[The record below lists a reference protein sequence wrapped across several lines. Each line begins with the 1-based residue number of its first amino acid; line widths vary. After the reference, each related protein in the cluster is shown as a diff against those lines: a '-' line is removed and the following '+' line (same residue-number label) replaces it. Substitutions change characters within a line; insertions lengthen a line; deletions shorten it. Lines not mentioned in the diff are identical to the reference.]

1 MKFTAV
7 LLSASALLLGSA
19 NAWWCT
25 DYGKQAN
32 HLSCKA
38 LYPERNTFCCSAAEG
53 GDRHTWRGDCMLAED
68 TPCGEGGFEGCRYV
82 IGLSVLGWSDRRS
95 GGSPAS
101 RYVENRRQANPSPP
115 GLHLH
120 ADRMLK
126 LKFVN
131 TTNVPVQKRKIALHA
146 CDTCRRRKK
155 RCVHPLG
162 EGESPPSHGV
172 HWRKRGQTS
181 GPATSAEDGSPDD
194 VAVTPIDPSLHHKP
208 TVEAD
213 SGSGGQIVGG
223 DDNDAGDD
231 DQTADSIHVAN
242 SEPPAQN
249 PTFPVE
255 QPRRRSGHADPRGG
269 LIRLNNNSTGT
280 PAHGRVPSV
289 ETAVVPIESP
299 AVQAR
304 DSTTHISTPE
314 DKSHPTDS
322 HSNHN
327 DDRFVGDLNPEGA
340 FLADSPATSRG
351 HAESN
356 AVGVWYS
363 RRNNGGS
370 LTPELASAVSID
382 YEVHQFLAVLPKNED
397 YEHLERIYI
406 RDVHRILPVMNLDIL
421 RMPTSTISQVLCKQ
435 AICLAAGSNPSARP
449 YLTLGQGSSAV
460 LSHSEFALRLSSAIR
475 KALSLG
481 LVKDRVQAVAIMVIL
496 SLYTHFSQDRHLSAE
511 LAAQAVSNAQ
521 TVGLHLQNP
530 PARSEDPAYLTRL
543 FCCVWAMDQLNAAFH
558 GRPVMIHERDL
569 GRDMVECI
577 REQDSCFRLFLEI
590 VVLLGCIIDL
600 YRPAAKNTGCVVMED
615 FPSFDSLVEK
625 SKALGVESRLL
636 ASIEL
641 LYHGIGIL
649 SCRIPVGSTRSEHLS
664 LALNRQALSAMKITT
679 IIEDFGNTLS
689 HMTFVPYAVSLS
701 LRVAYRE
708 LRSSK
713 VPMLTAR
720 SRRQLQSTCKT
731 LRGMSSMFRSAQ
743 VMVDLAEQVIQEIDQ
758 VCTNA
763 MNEQN
768 GSGSTIAPNTPRQDQ
783 TVPQDA
789 PAVGISNVDAGNC
802 PPNSDTMPVFDP
814 SLFEGPAGFDAF
826 EFFDPGDLNAID
838 AILGGD
844 APPGIGP
851 MGSFI

>member
-1 MKFTAV
+1 MRSRRDTFPFWLKNRV
-7 LLSASALLLGSA
+7 L
-19 NAWWCT
+19 T
-25 DYGKQAN
+25 DLQ
-32 HLSCKA
+32 
-38 LYPERNTFCCSAAEG
+38 
-53 GDRHTWRGDCMLAED
+53 
-68 TPCGEGGFEGCRYV
+68 
-82 IGLSVLGWSDRRS
+82 
-95 GGSPAS
+95 
-101 RYVENRRQANPSPP
+101 
-115 GLHLH
+115 
-120 ADRMLK
+120 
-126 LKFVN
+126 
-131 TTNVPVQKRKIALHA
+131 
-146 CDTCRRRKK
+146 K

-636 ASIEL
+636 GKS
-641 LYHGIGIL
+641 
-649 SCRIPVGSTRSEHLS
+649 
-664 LALNRQALSAMKITT
+664 
-679 IIEDFGNTLS
+679 
-689 HMTFVPYAVSLS
+689 
-701 LRVAYRE
+701 
-708 LRSSK
+708 
-713 VPMLTAR
+713 
-720 SRRQLQSTCKT
+720 
-731 LRGMSSMFRSAQ
+731 
-743 VMVDLAEQVIQEIDQ
+743 
-758 VCTNA
+758 
-763 MNEQN
+763 
-768 GSGSTIAPNTPRQDQ
+768 
-783 TVPQDA
+783 
-789 PAVGISNVDAGNC
+789 
-802 PPNSDTMPVFDP
+802 
-814 SLFEGPAGFDAF
+814 GPASRCLWMKLIVSQLPLNFFIMALAYYHAGFLLVQQ
-826 EFFDPGDLNAID
+826 DLSTFHWHSTD
-838 AILGGD
+838 KLS
-844 APPGIGP
+844 PL
-851 MGSFI
+851 

>member
-1 MKFTAV
+1 
-7 LLSASALLLGSA
+7 
-19 NAWWCT
+19 
-25 DYGKQAN
+25 
-32 HLSCKA
+32 
-38 LYPERNTFCCSAAEG
+38 
-53 GDRHTWRGDCMLAED
+53 
-68 TPCGEGGFEGCRYV
+68 
-82 IGLSVLGWSDRRS
+82 
-95 GGSPAS
+95 
-101 RYVENRRQANPSPP
+101 
-115 GLHLH
+115 
-120 ADRMLK
+120 MLK

-162 EGESPPSHGV
+162 EGESPPPHTV
-172 HWRKRGQTS
+172 HWRKRGHPP
-181 GPATSAEDGSPDD
+181 GPAASAENDSPDD
-194 VAVTPIDPSLHHKP
+194 ATTTPIDPSLQYSP
-208 TVEAD
+208 SIEEAGVSD
-213 SGSGGQIVGG
+213 PGNEAVGG
-223 DDNDAGDD
+223 DYEDDANDDN
-231 DQTADSIHVAN
+231 QTADSIHVAN
-242 SEPPAQN
+242 SEPSTQSSTLPLD
-249 PTFPVE
+249 
-255 QPRRRSGHADPRGG
+255 QPRSRFVNVEPQRG
-269 LIRLNNNSTGT
+269 ITRPNNINTG
-280 PAHGRVPSV
+280 PPIQGQVPSV
-289 ETAVVPIESP
+289 GTPVVPIETP
-299 AVQAR
+299 AIRATG
-304 DSTTHISTPE
+304 STTHISSPE
-314 DKSHPTDS
+314 TKVQPTDS
-322 HSNHN
+322 DSNHN

-363 RRNNGGS
+363 RRNNGDS
-370 LTPELASAVSID
+370 LTPELASAVSVD
-382 YEVHQFLAVLPKNED
+382 YEVHQFLAVLPRKESYD
-397 YEHLERIYI
+397 HLEKIYI

-421 RMPTSTISQVLCKQ
+421 QASTSTISQVLCKQ
-435 AICLAAGSNPSARP
+435 VICLAAGSNPSARP
-449 YLTLGQGSSAV
+449 YLTLGQDSSAV
-460 LSHSEFALRLSSAIR
+460 LSYSEFALRLSSAIR
-475 KALSLG
+475 KALGLG

-569 GRDMVECI
+569 GRDMEECL

-600 YRPAAKNTGCVVMED
+600 YRPAVKNTGCVVMED

-625 SKALGVESRLL
+625 THALGVESRLL
-636 ASIEL
+636 ASMEL

-664 LALNRQALSAMKITT
+664 LALNRQALSAIKITT
-679 IIEDFGNTLS
+679 IIEDYGNSLS
-689 HMTFVPYAVSLS
+689 HITFVPYAVSLS

-720 SRRQLQSTCKT
+720 SRCQLQSTCKT
-731 LRGMSSMFRSAQ
+731 LRGMGSMFRSAQ

-763 MNEQN
+763 LNEQN
-768 GSGSTIAPNTPRQDQ
+768 AVGSTNVPNTPRQDQ
-783 TVPQDA
+783 AAPHVA
-789 PAVGISNVDAGNC
+789 PAVGCSNVDDGNH
-802 PPNSDTMPVFDP
+802 PPNSEPMPVFDP
-814 SLFEGPAGFDAF
+814 SLFEGPAGFDVF

>member
-38 LYPERNTFCCSAAEG
+38 LYP
-53 GDRHTWRGDCMLAED
+53 
-68 TPCGEGGFEGCRYV
+68 RYV
-82 IGLSVLGWSDRRS
+82 IGLSVLGWSDRRNA
-95 GGSPAS
+95 GSPAS
-101 RYVENRRQANPSPP
+101 RYVVNRRHANPSPP

-131 TTNVPVQKRKIALHA
+131 TTNVPVQKR
-146 CDTCRRRKK
+146 
-155 RCVHPLG
+155 
-162 EGESPPSHGV
+162 EGESPPPHGV

-194 VAVTPIDPSLHHKP
+194 VAVTPIGPSLHHRS

-213 SGSGGQIVGG
+213 SGSGGEIVGG

-242 SEPPAQN
+242 LEPPAQN
-249 PTFPVE
+249 STFPVK

-269 LIRLNNNSTGT
+269 LIRLNNNNTGT
-280 PAHGRVPSV
+280 PAHGRVPSIG
-289 ETAVVPIESP
+289 TAVVPIESP
-299 AVQAR
+299 AVQAT
-304 DSTTHISTPE
+304 DSTHISTPG
-314 DKSHPTDS
+314 DKAQPADS

-382 YEVHQFLAVLPKNED
+382 HEVHQFLAVLPKKED
-397 YEHLERIYI
+397 YEHLEKIYI

-421 RMPTSTISQVLCKQ
+421 RTPTSTISQVLCKQ

-449 YLTLGQGSSAV
+449 YLTLGKDSSAV
-460 LSHSEFALRLSSAIR
+460 LSYSEFALRLSSAIR

-530 PARSEDPAYLTRL
+530 PARSEDPSYLTRL

-636 ASIEL
+636 ASMEL

-679 IIEDFGNTLS
+679 IIEDFGNTVS

-768 GSGSTIAPNTPRQDQ
+768 GSGSTNAPNTPRQDQ
-783 TVPQDA
+783 TVSHDA
-789 PAVGISNVDAGNC
+789 PAVGISNVDDGNC

-814 SLFEGPAGFDAF
+814 SLFEGPAGFDVF

>member
-7 LLSASALLLGSA
+7 LLSASALFLGSA

-68 TPCGEGGFEGCRYV
+68 TPCGEGGFEGC
-82 IGLSVLGWSDRRS
+82 
-95 GGSPAS
+95 
-101 RYVENRRQANPSPP
+101 
-115 GLHLH
+115 
-120 ADRMLK
+120 
-126 LKFVN
+126 
-131 TTNVPVQKRKIALHA
+131 
-146 CDTCRRRKK
+146 K

-162 EGESPPSHGV
+162 EGESPPPHGV
-172 HWRKRGQTS
+172 HWRKRGHPS

-194 VAVTPIDPSLHHKP
+194 VAVTPIDPSLHHRP
-208 TVEAD
+208 TIETD
-213 SGSGGQIVGG
+213 SGSGGEIVGG
-223 DDNDAGDD
+223 DDGDDGDAGDD
-231 DQTADSIHVAN
+231 DQTADSNHVAY

-249 PTFPVE
+249 STFPVE
-255 QPRRRSGHADPRGG
+255 PPRSRSSHAHPRRG
-269 LIRLNNNSTGT
+269 LIRLNNDNAGT

-289 ETAVVPIESP
+289 GTAVVPIESP
-299 AVQAR
+299 AVQAT

-314 DKSHPTDS
+314 DKAQPTDPNL
-322 HSNHN
+322 NHN

-363 RRNNGGS
+363 RRNNGDS

-382 YEVHQFLAVLPKNED
+382 YEAHQFLAVLPEKEY
-397 YEHLERIYI
+397 YEHLEKIYI

-421 RMPTSTISQVLCKQ
+421 RAPTSTISQVLCRQ

-460 LSHSEFALRLSSAIR
+460 LSYSEFALRLSSAIR
-475 KALSLG
+475 KALTLG

-496 SLYTHFSQDRHLSAE
+496 SLYTHFSSDRHLSAE

-577 REQDSCFRLFLEI
+577 REQDHCFRLFLEI

-636 ASIEL
+636 ASMEL

-679 IIEDFGNTLS
+679 IIEDFGNTVS

-731 LRGMSSMFRSAQ
+731 LRGMGSMFRSAQ

-768 GSGSTIAPNTPRQDQ
+768 GSGSTNAPNTPRQDQ
-783 TVPQDA
+783 TVSHDA
-789 PAVGISNVDAGNC
+789 PVVGISNVDDGNC
-802 PPNSDTMPVFDP
+802 PPNSDTMPVFHP
-814 SLFEGPAGFDAF
+814 SLFEGPAGFDVF